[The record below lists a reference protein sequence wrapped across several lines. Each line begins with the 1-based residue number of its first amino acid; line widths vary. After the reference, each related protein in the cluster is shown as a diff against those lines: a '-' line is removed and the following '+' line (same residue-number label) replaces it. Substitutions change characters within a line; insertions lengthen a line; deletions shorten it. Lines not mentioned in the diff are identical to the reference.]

1 MTESYIELFHLPKA
15 GEEWDAQTRHHAHA
29 HAHGDGKHKHK
40 NHHHGGHSSTGQ
52 GSFSISVPTTA
63 ATAASGASG
72 LQCINKEEDKDKDKD
87 KNMLPGSQSVVYI
100 LLSWA
105 FAQTEAF
112 VDVLMSHIKHA
123 TKEHT
128 VQVRLVYSNSK
139 SKIAIQGL
147 FLYTV
152 GIFCHVEC
160 CICNIIA

>member
-72 LQCINKEEDKDKDKD
+72 LQCINKEEDKDKDK
-87 KNMLPGSQSVVYI
+87 NMLPGSQSVVYI